1 MEQLLSALR
10 LLLADNIALKF
21 KAHGYHWNVESDDFK
36 QFHDFFGDIYK
47 DYDEATDEYA
57 EWLRILKAY
66 APYRLTDFFD
76 MSTVSEP
83 VIVGD
88 PEPMV
93 ADLYESIE
101 LHIEALVVAS
111 DLANEAKQYG
121 LANFFAERQTASQKF
136 CWQLRASMEEPEA
149 ETEMEMED

>member
-1 MEQLLSALR
+1 MEQLLLALK

-36 QFHDFFGDIYK
+36 QFHDFFREIYE

-57 EWLRILKAY
+57 EWLRMLKVY

-76 MSTVSEP
+76 ISTVSEP
-83 VIVGD
+83 TIVGD

-111 DLANEAKQYG
+111 DLANEAKQFG

-136 CWQLRASMEEPEA
+136 CWQLRASMEEK
-149 ETEMEMED
+149 EMESQY